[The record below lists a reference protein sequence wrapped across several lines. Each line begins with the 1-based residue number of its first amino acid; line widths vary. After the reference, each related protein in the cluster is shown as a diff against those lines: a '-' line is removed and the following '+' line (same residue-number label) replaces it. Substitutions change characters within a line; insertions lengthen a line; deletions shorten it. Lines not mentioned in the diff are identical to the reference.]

1 MKEQLYTIPVN
12 DAFDTDCECPICSMY
27 KSLEDDAIEF
37 TMGPSYMEDDIRME
51 TNRIGFCNNHLK
63 KLYEY
68 QNRLGLALILQ
79 THMDEVLRNVEK
91 LRKGSKPA
99 TPSLFKKKDNSSPLL
114 TYIKNIQ
121 SSCFV
126 CERIERMFQRYL
138 VTTFYLYRNDSD
150 FRTKF
155 RASKGFCLK
164 HYALLYEE
172 SAKQLSGST
181 LEEFIQDLNELFL
194 SNMHR
199 VREDLEWFTNKFDYR
214 YVNEPWKNAKDALPR
229 SINKL
234 NGIHDLKES

>member
-12 DAFDTDCECPICSMY
+12 DAFDTDCECPVCAMF

-51 TNRIGFCNNHLK
+51 TNKIGFCEPHMK

-79 THMDEVLRNVEK
+79 THMDDVIKNIEK
-91 LRKGSKPA
+91 LSKGSKPSSG
-99 TPSLFKKKDNSSPLL
+99 SLFKKKDSSSPLT

-126 CERIERMFQRYL
+126 CDRIERMFQRYL
-138 VTTFYLYRNDSD
+138 ITLYYLYKNDST

-155 RASKGFCLK
+155 KASKGFCLK
-164 HYALLYEE
+164 HYAILYEE
-172 SAKQLSGST
+172 APNHLSGS
-181 LEEFIQDLNELFL
+181 IQEDFLKDLNEVFL
-194 SNMHR
+194 TNMHR

-214 YVNEPWKNAKDALPR
+214 YANEPWKNAKDALPR
-229 SINKL
+229 SILKI
-234 NGIHDLKES
+234 NGIPDLKS

>member
-12 DAFDTDCECPICSMY
+12 DAFDTDCECPVCSMF

-51 TNRIGFCNNHLK
+51 TNKTGFCDTHLK

-79 THMDEVLRNVEK
+79 THMDEVIKNVEK
-91 LRKGSKPA
+91 LSKGNKPA
-99 TPSLFKKKDNSSPLL
+99 KPSLFNKKDNSSPLL

-126 CERIERMFQRYL
+126 CDRIERMFKRYL
-138 VTTFYLYRNDSD
+138 ITIYYLYKNDSD

-155 RASKGFCLK
+155 KSSRGFCLK
-164 HYALLYEE
+164 HYAILYEE
-172 SAKQLSGST
+172 AGNNLSGSV
-181 LEEFIQDLNELFL
+181 LDDFLHDLNELFL

-214 YVNEPWKNAKDALPR
+214 YANEPWKNAKDALPR
-229 SINKL
+229 TVNKI
-234 NGIHDLKES
+234 NGIHDLKE